1 MPKNPASD
9 TRWTLSL
16 TKATPLVSPLTGQ
29 KSNSHSSLRKNP
41 VLFTRMCLLW
51 RWQKKEEGTCLQS
64 IKNSRSSPSKFK
76 KTILWNPLTKFLT
89 LTMKREPRDMISQN
103 QLPLQIKMNRFFIT
117 RKLWWD
123 RRRRIMLKTKKNRK
137 KKHKKSKLFNKNKKG
152 LNNL

>member
-1 MPKNPASD
+1 MPKNQASD
-9 TRWTLSL
+9 TRWTLRL

-51 RWQKKEEGTCLQS
+51 RWQKKEEEICLQN

-89 LTMKREPRDMISQN
+89 PTMKREMRGMISQN
-103 QLPLQIKMNRFFIT
+103 QLSLQIKMNRFFRT

-123 RRRRIMLKTKKNRK
+123 RRSRIMLKTKKNRK
-137 KKHKKSKLFNKNKKG
+137 KKHKKSKLLNKNKKG